1 MYDVLRPCAFD
12 DWTIVGSAELRLS
25 RLVAF
30 FAGPDLELRPKNYR
44 EHEKLSLF
52 STPQQLA
59 RMQRVLFM
67 CLRLPFFTKGTVPG
81 GLFEEVFAAVRTGKV
96 LRTYDFVDVVN
107 VEEGCGW
114 QLKSTRDATPVTW
127 KRAKLPEAAALIN
140 ASMTSPAACQELGDA
155 VIGMCNEH
163 ARRSLADYDLRRIGY
178 VRLILHDSGTA
189 TYFEKSLC
197 SVSQPNVF
205 DPEDF
210 SWEWSTPKSV
220 VKK

>member
-1 MYDVLRPCAFD
+1 
-12 DWTIVGSAELRLS
+12 
-25 RLVAF
+25 
-30 FAGPDLELRPKNYR
+30 
-44 EHEKLSLF
+44 
-52 STPQQLA
+52 
-59 RMQRVLFM
+59 MQRVLFM
-67 CLRLPFFTKGTVPG
+67 CLRLPFFTRGTVPG

-114 QLKSTRDATPVTW
+114 QLKSTREATPVTW

-178 VRLILHDSGTA
+178 VVGHFGPD
-189 TYFEKSLC
+189 
-197 SVSQPNVF
+197 
-205 DPEDF
+205 
-210 SWEWSTPKSV
+210 
-220 VKK
+220 